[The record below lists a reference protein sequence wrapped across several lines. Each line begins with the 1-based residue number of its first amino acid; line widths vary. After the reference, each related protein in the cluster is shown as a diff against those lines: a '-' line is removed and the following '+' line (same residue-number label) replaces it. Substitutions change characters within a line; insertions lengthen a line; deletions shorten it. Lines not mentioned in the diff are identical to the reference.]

1 MPPKPQSRAVRAEA
15 LVVAMPSVPR
25 DVAERLRQAAL
36 IKDLAPRGMP
46 AALER
51 FFSRLAAEGRAPEFA
66 QAEDFAASAQS
77 RTVFRTLLTALS
89 RFAPEVPTAAAVPVK
104 RDWDAWLN
112 GRYNIRTPR
121 PRRSRR
127 EALRPE
133 NWPAPWRDTLPC
145 LEKRVRRRGRR
156 YRPLA
161 PKTRD
166 AVVQAVGLL
175 ALAREH
181 AFAEGFEPGNGFTPE
196 LAEAFLGFL
205 VDRVNPAS
213 GEPIR
218 FGTIAD
224 YFERVMCFAARAELY
239 GPDGEAS
246 FGEILA
252 ACRAEETEE
261 TPAKRAAMRAFRE
274 THGLEGV
281 LEAAVAASEEARDL
295 PGHSDK
301 AVRLRRKAVVFAL
314 LVNGVDRQGD
324 LSEFRIGRDIV
335 RRADGTWEPAFRQSK
350 TARWKENGPLWGL
363 TGLLIDAH
371 VLEGRPAWCIETRIA
386 ELDGCNL
393 LSLRDEGF
401 DTYHAS
407 KLLHEA
413 FGISGHLIRTAVTD
427 LLRRHRPDAAWAV
440 QRLLGHSV
448 EWMQESY
455 RSEFA
460 EVASLEKYH
469 AALEMLVR
477 GDASAASKQK
487 RRKRG

>member
-15 LVVAMPSVPR
+15 LVATMPNVPC
-25 DVAERLRQAAL
+25 DVADRLRQAAL
-36 IKDLAPRGMP
+36 VKDLAPRGMP

-66 QAEDFAASAQS
+66 QAEDFAASTQS
-77 RTVFRTLLTALS
+77 RTAFRTLLAALS
-89 RFAPEVPTAAAVPVK
+89 RFAPDVPTAAAVPVK

-112 GRYNIRTPR
+112 GRYNTRAPR

-133 NWPAPWRDTLPC
+133 EWPEAWRAALPC
-145 LEKRVRRRGRR
+145 LARRARRDGRR
-156 YRPLA
+156 YRPLGS
-161 PKTRD
+161 KSRGS
-166 AVVQAVGLL
+166 VVQAVGLL
-175 ALAREH
+175 ALAREN
-181 AFAEGFEPGNGFTPE
+181 AIAEGSEFGDGFTPE

-205 VDRVNPAS
+205 VERVNPRS

-224 YFERVMCFAARAELY
+224 YFERVMCLAARAELY
-239 GPDGEAS
+239 APDGEAS

-252 ACRAEETEE
+252 ACRAEAAEE
-261 TPAKRAAMRAFRE
+261 TPMKRARMREFRE
-274 THGLEGV
+274 KHGLDGV
-281 LEAAVAASEEARDL
+281 LLAAVAASEEARDL
-295 PGHSDK
+295 PGHSDR
-301 AVRLRRKAVVFAL
+301 AARLRRKAVVFAL

-393 LSLRDEGF
+393 LSLQAEGF

-407 KLLHEA
+407 KLLREA

-448 EWMQESY
+448 EWMQENY

-460 EVASLEKYH
+460 EVASVEKYH

-477 GDASAASKQK
+477 GETSPASAPR